1 MVWPQERNFAAILG
15 GAAASK
21 HYLNRSNWQL
31 LLRKSLGCVV
41 LHSDSKISFQKYGE
55 TVICDREFEPAKRND
70 LFVEF
75 YLYLQKN
82 STMLLASLVFAL
94 GAAPPTPHV
103 LHLMA
108 DE

>member
-15 GAAASK
+15 GAVASK
-21 HYLNRSNWQL
+21 HYLNRSNWQS

-55 TVICDREFEPAKRND
+55 TVIIVIESSSRPNGMICS
-70 LFVEF
+70 